1 MSVDL
6 IRWAERFVATS
17 SVSYEGNQAITEQ
30 AEMLLGEAGIQTR
43 VETVTVDGTR
53 HRAIIADL
61 GPPPDV
67 GNATGLLLVT
77 HLDTVP
83 PGESAAWTATDGN
96 PLRPTRVGDRLYG
109 LGAADAKIDFV
120 CKVAALAEI
129 ERLSL
134 QRSVRIV
141 GTFGEEIGLLGAR
154 WLVDSG
160 LTQGFRY
167 VMVGEPSELAAI
179 HAHKGY
185 AVFEAHVPLEAMA
198 QPTGGRLEQM
208 HFAGQSVHSSTPDLG
223 TSALEMAL
231 ERLALPDVQGLVGF
245 EGGSAVNK
253 VPEAS
258 SLTLLLE
265 GTSAQPGTEAYAPK
279 PLVAFHRAWRHLVE
293 RLSWHR
299 DSEFDPDHTVGNLGS
314 VTLCEGRA
322 SFRFDLR
329 PIPGMDPELAVQPL
343 KEVAEVTCRRQS
355 PPLATPLSSRLLR
368 TVARAQQSAGLEP
381 RIGTKATCTEAGLL
395 AQAGLE
401 AVILGAGRSVGNVH
415 RANEYTRISELALA
429 RDIYAETI
437 RRLCMDRNEPCF
449 S

>member
-1 MSVDL
+1 
-6 IRWAERFVATS
+6 
-17 SVSYEGNQAITEQ
+17 
-30 AEMLLGEAGIQTR
+30 MLLEETGIPTR
-43 VETVTVDGTR
+43 LETVPVDGAR

-61 GPPPDV
+61 GPPPDLR
-67 GNATGLLLVT
+67 NTTGLLLVT

-83 PGESAAWTATDGN
+83 PGDATAWTATDGD

-129 ERLSL
+129 DRPSL
-134 QRSVRIV
+134 QRSLRIV

-160 LTQGFRY
+160 LTQGFGY
-167 VMVGEPSELAAI
+167 AMVGEPSELTAI

-185 AVFEAHVPLEAMA
+185 AVFEAHVPLETLAHPA
-198 QPTGGRLEQM
+198 GGRIERM
-208 HFAGQSVHSSTPDLG
+208 RFAGHSAHSSTPHLG
-223 TSALEMAL
+223 TSALELAL
-231 ERLALPDVQGLVGF
+231 ERLALPDVQGLVAF

-279 PLVAFHRAWRHLVE
+279 PLVAFHRAWRRLVE

-299 DSEFDPDHTVGNLGS
+299 DSEFDPDHTVANLGS

-343 KEVAEVTCRRQS
+343 TEVAELTCRRQN
-355 PPLATPLSSRLLR
+355 PPLATPLSSYLLR

-381 RIGTKATCTEAGLL
+381 RIGTKATCTEAGIL

-437 RRLCMDRNEPCF
+437 RRLCMNGNGSCF